1 MTYEM
6 TLRETLEDGR
16 EEGRAEGKAEGKAEG
31 RAEGRAEGL
40 EEGVEKGR
48 EEGMKA
54 MVLDNL
60 EDGKTQAQI
69 ESRLM
74 RHFDVDA
81 KRAHEIFCKYS
92 HTSSSDDIK

>member
-6 TLRETLEDGR
+6 TLRER
-16 EEGRAEGKAEGKAEG
+16 EEDA
-31 RAEGRAEGL
+31 
-40 EEGVEKGR
+40 R
-48 EEGMKA
+48 EEGMEKGIEKGMEA
-54 MVLDNL
+54 MVLENL

-74 RHFDVDA
+74 RHFDLDA

-92 HTSSSDDIK
+92 QTSSYDDIK